1 MKNAVFN
8 PSDWVAASVEKVPAA
23 LSPTF
28 GASPNLP
35 AILALVGAV
44 EAFAVDITP
53 TYSEWLSI
61 AFALVSELGEDGRSI
76 FHRLSRFNP
85 NYEAR
90 ETDRQYSAC
99 LHDGSRQI
107 TIASLFHIAHL
118 HGVQWRQAGG
128 SGFAGGSPATGFAG
142 IPPAQRYPG
151 IPPTVIAS
159 EAQQSTPSPLC
170 ASPFAKGVAAGRG
183 IPDPLPTF
191 PHPQSSKLQFEE
203 TEDLRMSNRVKS
215 HFLTTSETTNLSN
228 RVKTDT
234 FSQSVRH
241 HLPDILKRIVADSVS
256 DVDADLLILGS
267 LTVFSACLPNVY
279 GVYDRREVFSNLFLY
294 VTARASA
301 GKGRLSLCRHLAA
314 PLHRELREQYRKSME
329 KFKRDQLQYS
339 LNKKNGDAAE
349 PQEPPFLTL
358 FIPANST
365 ATVVYQ
371 TLSQNNGVGLLFE
384 TEGDTLANAF
394 NSDLGNY
401 SDGFRKAFHHETIS
415 YLRKKDRE
423 YVEITKPKFSAILSG
438 TPQQVFNL
446 IPSAENGLFSRFIF
460 YVMPTEIVWHDMF
473 DAQET
478 TADEL
483 FKEIG
488 QDFYQ
493 FHKLLSA
500 QPIRFT
506 LTADQRQRFNTF
518 FSDTQEEY
526 AAMYG
531 DDIIA
536 SVRRLGLILFRFA
549 MILTVLRQMDDGAFP
564 LPSGNEEGSRPE
576 NVLTCADADFATALA
591 MVKVLLQHSA
601 TVFQSLPRHDFYKPR
616 GHRST
621 NDRRQAYLAAL
632 PASFDRAAYLQAA
645 ASLDI
650 SEKTAER
657 YISELCKA
665 GLLSHPTKDN
675 YQKQAL

>member
-1 MKNAVFN
+1 MSGQVFN
-8 PSDWVAASVEKVPAA
+8 PDDWNSAPVEKVPAA
-23 LSPTF
+23 LSPAV
-28 GASPNLP
+28 ASSSNLP

-44 EAFAVDITP
+44 EASGIDITP
-53 TYSEWLSI
+53 TYSDWLSI

-76 FHRLSRFNP
+76 FQRLSRFNP
-85 NYEAR
+85 HYEYE
-90 ETDRQYSAC
+90 ETDRQYSHC
-99 LHDGSRQI
+99 LNDGSREI

-118 HGVQWRQAGG
+118 HGVRWEQPRAPQK
-128 SGFAGGSPATGFAG
+128 
-142 IPPAQRYPG
+142 
-151 IPPTVIAS
+151 
-159 EAQQSTPSPLC
+159 PSP
-170 ASPFAKGVAAGRG
+170 K
-183 IPDPLPTF
+183 
-191 PHPQSSKLQFEE
+191 SSSSHSQFEDG
-203 TEDLRMSNRVKS
+203 EDLRMSKSVKIG
-215 HFLTTSETTNLSN
+215 
-228 RVKTDT
+228 T
-234 FSQSVRH
+234 FSQTVREQ
-241 HLPDILKRIVADSVS
+241 LPDILKRVVADSVS

-301 GKGRLSLCRHLAA
+301 GKGRLSLCRHLVA
-314 PLHRELREQYRKSME
+314 PIHRELREQYRKSME
-329 KFKRDQLQYS
+329 KYKQDQLQYV
-339 LNKKNGDAAE
+339 LNKKKGEATE

-371 TLSQNNGVGLLFE
+371 TLSQNDGVGLLFE

-473 DAQET
+473 SADSDT
-478 TADEL
+478 TADDL

-488 QDFYQ
+488 RDFCQ
-493 FHKLLSA
+493 FHKMLSA
-500 QPIRFT
+500 QYIRFT
-506 LTADQRQRFNTF
+506 LTTDQQRQFNAF
-518 FSDTQEEY
+518 FTQTQEEY
-526 AAMYG
+526 AALFG

-564 LPSGNEEGSRPE
+564 LPSGNEEGHRPE
-576 NVLTCADADFATALA
+576 SILVCADADFATALA

-601 TVFQSLPRHDFYKPR
+601 AVFQTLPRHDFYKPR
-616 GHRST
+616 GHRNT
-621 NDRRQAYLAAL
+621 NDRRQAFFAAL
-632 PASFDRAAYLQAA
+632 PDVFDRAAYLKAA
-645 ASLDI
+645 ASL
-650 SEKTAER
+650 SVTEKTAER
-657 YISELCKA
+657 YISDLCKS
-665 GLLSHPTKDN
+665 GLLSHPAIDK
-675 YQKQAL
+675 YLKPPS

>member
-1 MKNAVFN
+1 MSGQVFN
-8 PSDWVAASVEKVPAA
+8 PDDWNSAPVEKVPAA
-23 LSPTF
+23 LSPAV
-28 GASPNLP
+28 ASSSNLP

-44 EAFAVDITP
+44 EASGIDITP
-53 TYSEWLSI
+53 TYSDWLSI

-76 FHRLSRFNP
+76 FQRLSRFNP
-85 NYEAR
+85 HYEYE
-90 ETDRQYSAC
+90 ETDRQYSHC
-99 LHDGSRQI
+99 LNDGSREI

-118 HGVQWRQAGG
+118 HGVRWEQPRAPQK
-128 SGFAGGSPATGFAG
+128 
-142 IPPAQRYPG
+142 
-151 IPPTVIAS
+151 
-159 EAQQSTPSPLC
+159 PSP
-170 ASPFAKGVAAGRG
+170 K
-183 IPDPLPTF
+183 
-191 PHPQSSKLQFEE
+191 SSSSHSQFEDG
-203 TEDLRMSNRVKS
+203 EDLRMSKSVKIG
-215 HFLTTSETTNLSN
+215 
-228 RVKTDT
+228 T
-234 FSQSVRH
+234 FSQSVREQ
-241 HLPDILKRIVADSVS
+241 LPDILKRVVADSVS

-301 GKGRLSLCRHLAA
+301 GKGRLSLCRHLVA
-314 PLHRELREQYRKSME
+314 PIHRELREQYRKSME
-329 KFKRDQLQYS
+329 KYKQDQLQYV
-339 LNKKNGDAAE
+339 LNKKKGEATE

-371 TLSQNNGVGLLFE
+371 TLSQNDGVGLLFE

-473 DAQET
+473 SADNDT
-478 TADEL
+478 TADDL

-488 QDFYQ
+488 RDFCQ
-493 FHKLLSA
+493 FHKMLSA
-500 QPIRFT
+500 QYIRFT
-506 LTADQRQRFNTF
+506 LTTDQQRQFNAF
-518 FSDTQEEY
+518 FTQTQEEY
-526 AAMYG
+526 AALFG

-564 LPSGNEEGSRPE
+564 LPSGNEEGHRPE
-576 NVLTCADADFATALA
+576 SILVCADADFATALA

-601 TVFQSLPRHDFYKPR
+601 AVFQTLPRHDFYKPR
-616 GHRST
+616 GHRNT
-621 NDRRQAYLAAL
+621 NDRRQAFFAAL
-632 PASFDRAAYLQAA
+632 PDVFDRAAYLKAA
-645 ASLDI
+645 ASLSV

-657 YISELCKA
+657 YISDLCKA
-665 GLLSHPTKDN
+665 GLLEHPAIDN
-675 YQKQAL
+675 YKKKTQ

>member
-1 MKNAVFN
+1 MSDQVFN
-8 PSDWVAASVEKVPAA
+8 PDDWNAAASEKVPAA
-23 LSPTF
+23 PSPIV
-28 GASPNLP
+28 GASSNPPSKGVAEDRGINP

-44 EAFAVDITP
+44 EASAIDITP
-53 TYSEWLSI
+53 TYSDWLTI
-61 AFALVSELGEDGRSI
+61 AFALVSEFGEDGRAI

-85 NYEAR
+85 NYDYDDA
-90 ETDRQYSAC
+90 DRQYSHC
-99 LHDGSRQI
+99 LSDGSREI
-107 TIASLFHIAHL
+107 TIASLFHIAHI
-118 HGVQWRQAGG
+118 HGVRWD
-128 SGFAGGSPATGFAG
+128 F
-142 IPPAQRYPG
+142 
-151 IPPTVIAS
+151 
-159 EAQQSTPSPLC
+159 PL
-170 ASPFAKGVAAGRG
+170 SKRVAAGRG
-183 IPDPLPTF
+183 IQVSRPTA
-191 PHPQSSKLQFEE
+191 PRLSSSKLQFEDG
-203 TEDLRMSNRVKS
+203 EDLRMAKSVKI
-215 HFLTTSETTNLSN
+215 
-228 RVKTDT
+228 DT
-234 FSQSVRH
+234 FSQFIREQ
-241 HLPDILKRIVADSVS
+241 LPDILKRVVTDSVS

-267 LTVFSACLPNVY
+267 LTVFSACIPKVY

-301 GKGRLSLCRHLAA
+301 GKGRLSLCRHLVA

-329 KFKRDQLQYS
+329 KYKQDQLQYV
-339 LNKKNGDAAE
+339 LNKKKGNASE
-349 PQEPPFLTL
+349 PEEPPFLTL

-371 TLSQNNGVGLLFE
+371 TLSQNDGVGLLFE

-473 DAQET
+473 SADNDT
-478 TADEL
+478 TADDL

-488 QDFYQ
+488 KDFYE

-500 QPIRFT
+500 QSIRFT
-506 LTADQRQRFNTF
+506 LTLDQQRQFNEF
-518 FSDTQEEY
+518 FSSTQADY
-526 AAMYG
+526 AVMYG

-549 MILTVLRQMDDGAFP
+549 MILTVLRQMDAGTFP
-564 LPSGNEEGSRPE
+564 LPVGNEDGQRQEA
-576 NVLTCADADFATALA
+576 VLSCADADFDTALA

-601 TVFQSLPRHDFYKPR
+601 AVFQTLPRHDFYKPR
-616 GHRST
+616 GHRVTS
-621 NDRRQAYLAAL
+621 DRRQAFFEAL
-632 PASFDRAAYLQAA
+632 PDAFDRTAYLKAA
-645 ASLDI
+645 ASLGI
-650 SEKTAER
+650 TEKTAER
-657 YISELCKA
+657 YISELCKS
-665 GLLSHPTKDN
+665 GHLDHPAIDSYTKSSPEGA
-675 YQKQAL
+675 QRH

>member
-1 MKNAVFN
+1 MSGQVFN
-8 PSDWVAASVEKVPAA
+8 PDDWNSAPVEKVPAA
-23 LSPTF
+23 LSPAV
-28 GASPNLP
+28 ASSSNLP

-44 EAFAVDITP
+44 EASGIDITP
-53 TYSEWLSI
+53 TYSDWLSI

-76 FHRLSRFNP
+76 FQRLSRFNP
-85 NYEAR
+85 HYEYE
-90 ETDRQYSAC
+90 ETDRQYSHC
-99 LHDGSRQI
+99 LNDGSREI

-118 HGVQWRQAGG
+118 HGVRWEQPRAPQK
-128 SGFAGGSPATGFAG
+128 
-142 IPPAQRYPG
+142 
-151 IPPTVIAS
+151 
-159 EAQQSTPSPLC
+159 PSP
-170 ASPFAKGVAAGRG
+170 K
-183 IPDPLPTF
+183 
-191 PHPQSSKLQFEE
+191 SSSSHSQFEDG
-203 TEDLRMSNRVKS
+203 EDLRMSKSVKIG
-215 HFLTTSETTNLSN
+215 
-228 RVKTDT
+228 T
-234 FSQSVRH
+234 FSQSVREQ
-241 HLPDILKRIVADSVS
+241 LPDILKRVVADSVS

-301 GKGRLSLCRHLAA
+301 GKGRLSLCRHLVA
-314 PLHRELREQYRKSME
+314 PIHRELREQYRKSME
-329 KFKRDQLQYS
+329 KYKQDQLQYV
-339 LNKKNGDAAE
+339 LNKKKGEATE

-371 TLSQNNGVGLLFE
+371 TLSQNDGVGLLFE

-473 DAQET
+473 SADNDT
-478 TADEL
+478 TADDL

-488 QDFYQ
+488 RDFCQ
-493 FHKLLSA
+493 FHKMLSA
-500 QPIRFT
+500 QYIRFT
-506 LTADQRQRFNTF
+506 LTTDQQRQFNAF
-518 FSDTQEEY
+518 FTQTQEEY
-526 AAMYG
+526 AALFG

-564 LPSGNEEGSRPE
+564 LPSGNEEGHRPE
-576 NVLTCADADFATALA
+576 SILVCADADFATALA

-601 TVFQSLPRHDFYKPR
+601 AVFQTLPRHDFYKPR
-616 GHRST
+616 GHRNT
-621 NDRRQAYLAAL
+621 NDRRQAFFAAL
-632 PASFDRAAYLQAA
+632 PDVFDRAAYLKAA
-645 ASLDI
+645 ASLSV

-657 YISELCKA
+657 YISDLCKS
-665 GLLSHPTKDN
+665 GLLSHPAIDK
-675 YQKQAL
+675 YLKPPS

>member
-1 MKNAVFN
+1 MSGQVFN
-8 PSDWVAASVEKVPAA
+8 PDDWNSAPVEKVPAA
-23 LSPTF
+23 LSPAV
-28 GASPNLP
+28 ASSSNLP

-44 EAFAVDITP
+44 EASGIDITP
-53 TYSEWLSI
+53 TYSDWLSI

-76 FHRLSRFNP
+76 FQRLSRFNP
-85 NYEAR
+85 HYEYE
-90 ETDRQYSAC
+90 ETDRQYSHC
-99 LHDGSRQI
+99 LNDGSREI

-118 HGVQWRQAGG
+118 HGVRWEQPRAPQK
-128 SGFAGGSPATGFAG
+128 
-142 IPPAQRYPG
+142 
-151 IPPTVIAS
+151 
-159 EAQQSTPSPLC
+159 PSP
-170 ASPFAKGVAAGRG
+170 K
-183 IPDPLPTF
+183 
-191 PHPQSSKLQFEE
+191 SSSSHSQFEDG
-203 TEDLRMSNRVKS
+203 EDLRMSKSVKIG
-215 HFLTTSETTNLSN
+215 
-228 RVKTDT
+228 T
-234 FSQSVRH
+234 FSQTVREQ
-241 HLPDILKRIVADSVS
+241 LPDILKRVVADSVS

-301 GKGRLSLCRHLAA
+301 GKGRLSLCRHLVA
-314 PLHRELREQYRKSME
+314 PIHRELREQYRKSME
-329 KFKRDQLQYS
+329 KYKQDQLQYV
-339 LNKKNGDAAE
+339 LNKKKGEATE

-371 TLSQNNGVGLLFE
+371 TLSQNDGVGLLFE

-473 DAQET
+473 SADSDT
-478 TADEL
+478 TADDL

-488 QDFYQ
+488 RDFCQ
-493 FHKLLSA
+493 FHKMLSA
-500 QPIRFT
+500 QYIRFT
-506 LTADQRQRFNTF
+506 LTIDQQRQFNAF
-518 FSDTQEEY
+518 FTQTQEEY
-526 AAMYG
+526 AALFG

-564 LPSGNEEGSRPE
+564 LPSGNEEGHRPE
-576 NVLTCADADFATALA
+576 SILVCADADFATVLA

-601 TVFQSLPRHDFYKPR
+601 AVFQTLPRHDFYKPR
-616 GHRST
+616 GHRNT
-621 NDRRQAYLAAL
+621 NDRRQAFFAAL
-632 PASFDRAAYLQAA
+632 PDVFDRAAYLKAA
-645 ASLDI
+645 ASLSV

-657 YISELCKA
+657 YISDLCKA
-665 GLLSHPTKDN
+665 GLLEHPAIDN
-675 YQKQAL
+675 YKKKTQ

>member
-1 MKNAVFN
+1 MSSQVFN
-8 PSDWVAASVEKVPAA
+8 PNDWNAAALEKVPAA
-23 LSPTF
+23 PSPAV
-28 GASPNLP
+28 GASSNLP

-44 EAFAVDITP
+44 EASGIDITP
-53 TYSEWLSI
+53 TYSDWLSV

-76 FHRLSRFNP
+76 FQRLSRFNP
-85 NYEAR
+85 HYEYE
-90 ETDRQYSAC
+90 ETDRQYSHC
-99 LHDGSRQI
+99 LNDGSREI

-118 HGVQWRQAGG
+118 HGVRWEQPR
-128 SGFAGGSPATGFAG
+128 
-142 IPPAQRYPG
+142 
-151 IPPTVIAS
+151 AS
-159 EAQQSTPSPLC
+159 LKPSQKS
-170 ASPFAKGVAAGRG
+170 A
-183 IPDPLPTF
+183 
-191 PHPQSSKLQFEE
+191 SSKFEI
-203 TEDLRMSNRVKS
+203 EDGEDVRMSKSVKI
-215 HFLTTSETTNLSN
+215 
-228 RVKTDT
+228 DT
-234 FSQSVRH
+234 FSQSIREQ
-241 HLPDILKRIVADSVS
+241 LPDILKRVVADSVS

-301 GKGRLSLCRHLAA
+301 GKGRLSLCRHLVA

-329 KFKRDQLQYS
+329 KYKQDQLQYV
-339 LNKKNGDAAE
+339 LNKKKGESTE
-349 PQEPPFLTL
+349 PEEPPFLTL

-371 TLSQNNGVGLLFE
+371 TLSQNDGVGLLFE

-473 DAQET
+473 TADNDT
-478 TADEL
+478 TADDL

-488 QDFYQ
+488 KDFYE

-500 QPIRFT
+500 QSIRFT
-506 LTADQRQRFNTF
+506 LSPDQQRQFNGF
-518 FSDTQEEY
+518 FSTTQADY
-526 AAMYG
+526 AVMYG

-549 MILTVLRQMDDGAFP
+549 MILTVLRQMDDGTFP
-564 LPSGNEEGSRPE
+564 PPSGSDDGQRPE
-576 NVLTCADADFATALA
+576 AVLTCADADFATALA
-591 MVKVLLQHSA
+591 MVKVLLQHTV
-601 TVFQSLPRHDFYKPR
+601 TVFQALPRRAERRFR
-616 GHRST
+616 Q
-621 NDRRQAYLAAL
+621 DRRQRTESHMQTFLAAL
-632 PASFDRAAYLQAA
+632 PDSFDRPTYLKTAADLG
-645 ASLDI
+645 I
-650 SEKTAER
+650 NEKTAER
-657 YISELCKA
+657 YITDLCRS
-665 GLLSHPTKDN
+665 GQLDHPASGQYRKTP
-675 YQKQAL
+675 

>member
-1 MKNAVFN
+1 MSGQVFN
-8 PSDWVAASVEKVPAA
+8 PDDWNSAPVEKVPAA
-23 LSPTF
+23 LSPAV
-28 GASPNLP
+28 ASSSNLP

-44 EAFAVDITP
+44 EASGIDITP
-53 TYSEWLSI
+53 TYSDWLSI

-76 FHRLSRFNP
+76 FQRLSRFNP
-85 NYEAR
+85 HYEYE
-90 ETDRQYSAC
+90 ETDRQYSHC
-99 LHDGSRQI
+99 LNDGSREI

-118 HGVQWRQAGG
+118 HGVRWEQPRAPQK
-128 SGFAGGSPATGFAG
+128 
-142 IPPAQRYPG
+142 
-151 IPPTVIAS
+151 
-159 EAQQSTPSPLC
+159 PSP
-170 ASPFAKGVAAGRG
+170 K
-183 IPDPLPTF
+183 
-191 PHPQSSKLQFEE
+191 SSSSHSQFEDG
-203 TEDLRMSNRVKS
+203 EDLRMSKSVKIG
-215 HFLTTSETTNLSN
+215 
-228 RVKTDT
+228 T
-234 FSQSVRH
+234 FSQTVREQ
-241 HLPDILKRIVADSVS
+241 LPDILKRVVADSVS

-301 GKGRLSLCRHLAA
+301 GKGRLSLCRHLVA
-314 PLHRELREQYRKSME
+314 PIHRELREQYRKSME
-329 KFKRDQLQYS
+329 KYKQDQLQYV
-339 LNKKNGDAAE
+339 LNKKKGEATE

-371 TLSQNNGVGLLFE
+371 TLSQNDGVGLLFE

-473 DAQET
+473 SADSDT
-478 TADEL
+478 TADDL

-488 QDFYQ
+488 RDFCQ
-493 FHKLLSA
+493 FHKMLSA
-500 QPIRFT
+500 QYIRFT
-506 LTADQRQRFNTF
+506 LTTDQQRQFNAF
-518 FSDTQEEY
+518 FTQTQEEY
-526 AAMYG
+526 AALFG

-564 LPSGNEEGSRPE
+564 LPSGNEDGHRPE
-576 NVLTCADADFATALA
+576 SILVCADADFATALA

-601 TVFQSLPRHDFYKPR
+601 AVFQTLPRHDFYKPR
-616 GHRST
+616 GHRNT
-621 NDRRQAYLAAL
+621 NDRRQAFFAAL
-632 PASFDRAAYLQAA
+632 PDVFDRAAYLNAA
-645 ASLDI
+645 ASLSV

-657 YISELCKA
+657 YISDLCKA
-665 GLLSHPTKDN
+665 GLLEHPAIDN
-675 YQKQAL
+675 YKKKTQ